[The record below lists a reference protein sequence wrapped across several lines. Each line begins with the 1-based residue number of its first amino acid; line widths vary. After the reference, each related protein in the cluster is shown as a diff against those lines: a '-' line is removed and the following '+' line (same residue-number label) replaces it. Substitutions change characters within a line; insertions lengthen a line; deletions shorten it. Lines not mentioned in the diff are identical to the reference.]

1 MLTSLKREL
10 AYFSGFARLM
20 ARRRGGAG
28 VILRMERVRPA
39 RRDAFQPLRSREITP
54 AFLDAVLRKLRS
66 WTYDIVSIDEA
77 CRRAGEPRSGRR
89 FACLTFD
96 GGYKDMITHAHP
108 VLARHDV
115 PFALYLPTAFPD
127 GLGQAWW
134 LALERIVATHDRIA
148 LMMDHTERHFSVAG
162 TFEKY
167 QLYHFLERWM
177 RTLAPPDLSAAI
189 NDLCSRYSV
198 DLAALSRAAAM
209 DWDDV
214 TRLAADPRVTI
225 GTATVNH
232 PVLRNLGDVAALRD
246 ISMGRAVMQ
255 AALGRDPTH
264 FSYPFGDAE
273 SFDLRH
279 VAMTKELDFRS
290 GVTAQA
296 GVVWADGRSDLHV
309 LPRIGL
315 DGRRRSLRALR
326 VRLSGT
332 CIAEPDAT

>member
-1 MLTSLKREL
+1 MLTGLKREL

-28 VILRMERVRPA
+28 VILRMERVQPA
-39 RRDAFQPLRSREITP
+39 RRDAFQPLKSREITP

-96 GGYKDMITHAHP
+96 GGYKDVIAHAYP
-108 VLARHDV
+108 VLARHDA

-134 LALERIVATHDRIA
+134 LALEQIIARHDRIA
-148 LMMDHTERHFSVAG
+148 LMLDRTEQHFSVAD

-167 QLYHFLERWM
+167 QLYNFLERWM
-177 RTLAPPDLSAAI
+177 RTLAPQELTVAI
-189 NDLCSRYSV
+189 HDLCSRYSV
-198 DLAALSRAAAM
+198 DLAALSRAASM
-209 DWDDV
+209 DWTDV
-214 TRLAADPRVTI
+214 TALAADPRVTI

-232 PVLRNLGDVAALRD
+232 PVLRNLSDAAALRE
-246 ISMGRAVMQ
+246 IAMGRAVMR
-255 AALGRDPTH
+255 AALGRDPRH
-264 FSYPFGDAE
+264 FSYPFGDGE
-273 SFDLRH
+273 SFGPNH
-279 VAMTKELDFRS
+279 VAMTKELDLGS
-290 GVTAQA
+290 AVTARA
-296 GVVWADGRSDLHV
+296 GVVEADGRSDLHA

-315 DGRRRSLRALR
+315 DGRRSLRALR

-332 CIAEPDAT
+332 CIVQPDAP